1 MRRSIVLLV
10 LLTTTS
16 TGCSYLE
23 ARGNDFLGCFRC
35 TVGAG
40 VGVHASAQVGILG
53 YGIGVWEGYEVGLQG
68 DWGFEVSRSSF
79 YTSPSTAW
87 SA

>member
-40 VGVHASAQVGILG
+40 VGVSNGWLE
-53 YGIGVWEGYEVGLQG
+53 YTGLARLPDNVRQQMIR
-68 DWGFEVSRSSF
+68 DIESLKEI
-79 YTSPSTAW
+79 
-87 SA
+87 